1 MVIRFKESFVRRLEI
16 QIAFIALD
24 SPLRAAKFKQDL
36 FDKIKRIPANPH
48 AFRKSRYFDDE
59 NIRDLVFKGYC
70 IVFRINQKSMEVFGL
85 LKFQNRL

>member
-1 MVIRFKESFVRRLEI
+1 VVIRFKESFVRRLEI

-48 AFRKSRYFDDE
+48 AFRKSR
-59 NIRDLVFKGYC
+59 
-70 IVFRINQKSMEVFGL
+70 
-85 LKFQNRL
+85 